1 MKARQAF
8 DLMEKGF
15 GPIISI
21 LMIVDFGK
29 DIYEYAKEKVQNRKA
44 RTAQLNPAGAH

>member
-8 DLMEKGF
+8 EHMERAF
-15 GPIISI
+15 GPIVSI

-29 DIYEYAKEKVQNRKA
+29 DIYEYINQKVQSRKA
-44 RTAQLNPAGAH
+44 RTALTPAGAH